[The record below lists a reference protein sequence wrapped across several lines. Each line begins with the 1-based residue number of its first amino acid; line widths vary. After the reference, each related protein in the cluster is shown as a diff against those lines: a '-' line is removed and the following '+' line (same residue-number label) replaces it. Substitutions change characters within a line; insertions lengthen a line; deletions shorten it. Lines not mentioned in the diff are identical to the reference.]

1 METKIKM
8 KVKLWG
14 VRGSIPTTGP
24 DTEKY
29 GGNTSCASVVYDD
42 HLLVLD
48 GGTGIRKCGG
58 AYPASKRID
67 ILLTHLHLDHIQ
79 GLGFFSPLFDPSK
92 EIHIWG
98 PASSSQSLFSRI
110 SRYLSPPLFPVL
122 LRDVPC
128 KLELHEVSN
137 SVFDIGPF
145 RIQSAYVIHPGP
157 TVGYR
162 IMRENFVFTYI
173 PDHEPALGSHGMI
186 QNPKWVSGYD
196 LAEGADILLH
206 DAQYTK
212 EEYPTRRGWGHSSIS
227 DAGLFASITSA
238 KHTLFAHHDPSHSD
252 AFLEEMLASFKSS
265 SDISASLAT
274 EGFEI
279 DLS

>member
-42 HLLVLD
+42 HVLVLD
-48 GGTGIRKCGG
+48 GGTGIRQCGN
-58 AYPASKRID
+58 AVSRHKRID

-79 GLGFFSPLFDPSK
+79 GLGFFMPLFDPSK
-92 EIHIWG
+92 EVHIWG

-128 KLELHEVSN
+128 KLELHEVSDTE
-137 SVFDIGPF
+137 FDIGPF
-145 RIQSAYVIHPGP
+145 QIRSSYIIHPGP

-162 IMRENFVFTYI
+162 ITRENFVFTYI
-173 PDHEPALGSHGMI
+173 PDHEPALGKHGMI
-186 QNPKWVSGYD
+186 HDPKWVSGYD
-196 LAEGADILLH
+196 IANGADVLLH
-206 DAQYTK
+206 DAQYTT
-212 EEYPTRRGWGHSSIS
+212 EEYGIRRGWGHSSIF
-227 DAGLFASITSA
+227 DAGLFASIMSA
-238 KHTLFAHHDPSHSD
+238 KHTLFAHHDPGHSD
-252 AFLEEMLASFKSS
+252 TFLEEMLGAFKST
-265 SDISASLAT
+265 SDVSVALAM

-279 DLS
+279 DLA